1 MKSSNGEIMLLPVA
15 NLKVAEYQRVLRD
28 STVASIV
35 ENFDPVGIGSLL
47 VSQREGS
54 YWVFDGQHRLAA
66 LKALGIRSVSCI
78 VYTGMTASEEA
89 KAWDYYNTQSKRATV
104 LDKAS
109 AALFRGDPLAVAID
123 QIVKSIGMD
132 IDYQQKGKSNA
143 IKAYSALQQVYKE
156 FGAEFLRDVL
166 LVIKATLGTE
176 RYTFESYIIK
186 GFAEFL
192 HQYRDVPAFNN
203 ADFLKKVA
211 ECGIDGLKIKIK
223 QNRHLTG
230 RTNQVC
236 TVMALRD
243 LYNKKKTASKRLQ

>member
-1 MKSSNGEIMLLPVA
+1 MKTSNGEIMLLPVA

-28 STVASIV
+28 STVAAIV

-47 VSQREGS
+47 VSQRDGA

-89 KAWDYYNTQSKRATV
+89 KAWDYYNTQSKRATI

-109 AALFRGDPLAVAID
+109 AALFRGDTLAVAID
-123 QIVKSIGMD
+123 QVVKSTGMD
-132 IDYQQKGKSNA
+132 IDYQQKGKNGA
-143 IKAYSALQQVYKE
+143 IKAYAALQQVYTKY
-156 FGAEFLRDVL
+156 GAEFLRDVL
-166 LVIKATLGTE
+166 LVIKSTLGTE
-176 RYTFESYIIK
+176 RYTFEAYIIK

-192 HQYRDVPAFNN
+192 HKYKDDPVFSNP
-203 ADFLKKVA
+203 DFLKRVT

-230 RTNQVC
+230 SNNHTC

-243 LYNKKKTASKRLQ
+243 LYNKNRTASKRLQ